1 MGTPV
6 GRVAAALAA
15 PGVRFLFD
23 ENFPAVFAEAFRLV
37 GYNAAANEEVGLKSH
52 DDPDVIQ
59 FCGANDTVWVTKD
72 IDARKRVAYVEQ
84 VRESKVSAAFLLA
97 PRAKGLTVKEQF
109 ELLAHW
115 MRWLEMRYEEGAPR
129 YFHIRRKGEPREVS
143 NFAARPK
150 R

>member
-52 DDPDVIQ
+52 DDPDVIN
-59 FCGANDTVWVTKD
+59 FCAANDTVWVTKD
-72 IDARKRVAYVEQ
+72 VDARKRAAYVEQ
-84 VRESKVSAAFLLA
+84 VRDQQVSAVFLLA
-97 PRAKGLTVKEQF
+97 PKAKGLTVKEQF
-109 ELLAHW
+109 ELLARW
-115 MRWLEMRYEEGAPR
+115 MRWLEGRCGEDRPR
-129 YFHIRRKGEPREVS
+129 YFHVRRKGEPREVA